1 MSVATTPNQGML
13 CELDY
18 YVLND
23 WPAGEHH
30 LTIASTFT
38 KPINNGTAD
47 YPAGTSYYDYTVY
60 VGK

>member
-1 MSVATTPNQGML
+1 NVLPFSNQGMQ

-38 KPINNGTAD
+38 KAINDGTAD